1 MTLDQLKSYRHD
13 HRSVSELMAEVSET
27 ERFVRS
33 IPDEYMRKMISARY
47 IKGLTWREISTTF
60 YPNSE
65 DNCRKMVQRY
75 LHQIG
80 VE

>member
-1 MTLDQLKSYRHD
+1 MTLERLKNYRHSQ
-13 HRSVSELMAEVSET
+13 RRIVEEITNVKEIELFVST
-27 ERFVRS
+27 
-33 IPDEYMRKMISARY
+33 IPDDYMRKMISARY
-47 IKGLTWREISTTF
+47 IKGLTWREISTAF

-75 LHQIG
+75 LRQIG